1 MIAVSV
7 PVALAAD
14 DGNITLVLADPIN
27 DPPVASKVEAG
38 ARLRTST
45 ISGGTLKVLETGEIL
60 TDIEWIWDKGGSFVN
75 AAGMFSAMGVSRNAR
90 VRY

>member
-38 ARLRTST
+38 ARLRTSKIT
-45 ISGGTLKVLETGEIL
+45 GGTLKVLETGEIL
-60 TDIEWIWDKGGSFVN
+60 TDVVWGWNKGSSFVN
-75 AAGMFSAMGVSRNAR
+75 APGMFSAMGVSYRA
-90 VRY
+90 